1 MLNTVNIRFPNLG
14 INISNLIKSFKI
26 MRMEISMNA
35 VVVTIAIIAGILIV
49 IHEAKRTWQDVD
61 TYINFSVC
69 AVLTGLIGARLYYV
83 IFNWNYYKG
92 NLLQI
97 FNIRNGGF
105 NIYGGIIAAIITGI
119 VFSGIKKISFW
130 RIADTACIGLVLA
143 QAVGK
148 WGCFFNRE
156 AFGAYTDT
164 LFAMQIKYD
173 EVGGVINQEILNHLV
188 RYDGMVYIQVHPIF
202 LYESL
207 WCLML
212 FVLIM
217 VFRRFK
223 KFDGEVLLWYIA
235 GYSMGRVWIDIMR
248 TDKWIL
254 PGLNLPI
261 SQLLAALITII
272 AVCIFAV
279 KHIIAEKS
287 LKN

>member
-1 MLNTVNIRFPNLG
+1 MLNTVNVRFPNLG

-49 IHEAKRTWQDVD
+49 IYEAKRTWQDVD

-69 AVLTGLIGARLYYV
+69 VVLTGLIGARLYYV

-97 FNIRNGGF
+97 FNIQNGGF

-207 WCLML
+207 WCLTL

-217 VFRRFK
+217 VFRHLK
-223 KFDGEVLLWYIA
+223 KFDGEILLWYIA

-254 PGLNLPI
+254 PILNLPI

-272 AVCIFAV
+272 AVCIFVV
-279 KHIIAEKS
+279 KHIFAEKS